1 MSIDTECR
9 HITPAGGNI
18 FADLGFE
25 AEEAATLKAESDSI
39 IAEKLTIKESLM
51 TRYYS
56 YQEYDPESEL
66 ADVNGG
72 YIVTMSEDDIRE
84 KY

>member
-1 MSIDTECR
+1 
-9 HITPAGGNI
+9 
-18 FADLGFE
+18 
-25 AEEAATLKAESDSI
+25 
-39 IAEKLTIKESLM
+39 M

-56 YQEYDPESEL
+56 YHEYDPESEL

-84 KY
+84 QYWPYWYGRMCEKFGEVVDGLYSFEDCLDDWIEIHQAWEVKD